1 MVLWN
6 TPDLTHVRRVRRA
19 TRPGVAPAR
28 DIAPRFLISG
38 LAVIRD
44 QMGTSSVGVGSRSTF
59 DLTLRG
65 DTEGLH
71 GSL

>member
-19 TRPGVAPAR
+19 PGPGVAPAR

-44 QMGTSSVGVGSRSTF
+44 QMGASSVGVGSRSTF